1 MPLEPLG
8 IPAHFLSSDLPSIK
22 HKHRNTSTQQ
32 PLICPVPRLQPCCYH
47 LAYHSRLCFPGGTV
61 VKNPPA
67 SAGDVGLIPGLG
79 RCPGEGNGNPL
90 QYSCLGHPMDRETW
104 WAIVHAITKEL
115 DMTQQPNNTNNIIL
129 NGEKLESFPPRS
141 GTRQGCPLSPLC
153 FHNVK

>member
-32 PLICPVPRLQPCCYH
+32 PLIYPVPRLQPCCYH

-67 SAGDVGLIPGLG
+67 SAGDARGAGSIPGLG
-79 RCPGEGNGNPL
+79 RSPWTRKRQLTPVFLPGKFHGQRNL
-90 QYSCLGHPMDRETW
+90 VAYSPWGC
-104 WAIVHAITKEL
+104 KES
-115 DMTQQPNNTNNIIL
+115 DMTEHTHRDIRQPVYGAAENTKN
-129 NGEKLESFPPRS
+129 
-141 GTRQGCPLSPLC
+141 
-153 FHNVK
+153 